1 LPEFDPKPMIAA
13 LNDHGV
19 RYVVIGA
26 VAAIAQGYP
35 LNTGDLDVTP
45 ARDPGNVERLAVALR
60 DLDAR
65 LRVPGNDED
74 VQFPIDSDCLRDLD
88 SWTLIT
94 RHGDLDV
101 LFMPSGTRGYPD
113 LHRSSVTI
121 EVAGGEAEIAAL
133 LDIIR
138 MKEASGRPKD
148 LAQLPALRQTLEVVR
163 DRERQE

>member
-1 LPEFDPKPMIAA
+1 MIAA
-13 LNDHGV
+13 LNEHGV
-19 RYVVIGA
+19 QYVVIGA

-65 LRVPGNDED
+65 LRVAGNDEG
-74 VQFPIDSDCLRDLD
+74 VEFPIDADYLRDVD

-94 RHGDLDV
+94 RHGELDV
-101 LFMPSGTRGYPD
+101 LFMPSGTRGYND

-121 EVAGGEAEIAAL
+121 EFAGGKAEMAAL
-133 LDIIR
+133 LDVIR
-138 MKEASGRPKD
+138 MKEASARPKD
-148 LAQLPALRQTLEVVR
+148 LAQLPALRQTLEVFR
-163 DRERQE
+163 GREKRPQ